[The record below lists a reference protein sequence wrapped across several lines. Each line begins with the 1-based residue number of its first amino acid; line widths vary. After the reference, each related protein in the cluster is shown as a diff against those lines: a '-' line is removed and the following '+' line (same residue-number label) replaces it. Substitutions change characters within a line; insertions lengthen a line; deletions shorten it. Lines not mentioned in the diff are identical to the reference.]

1 MSGLGQEET
10 SASPNKDE
18 LGEIARSQ
26 DEQKRMQDKQ
36 REKER
41 RRSLERKKEL
51 EREKE
56 RKIREEAAKAQEEDL
71 KGVKRKAPEKS
82 EAELLDQN
90 NAPSAKRPA
99 VASPGGETSGLFC
112 QVKDAK
118 CTEQGK
124 IFSSAYNLRYHYAK
138 HAKAALT
145 NRLKQSWPNFM
156 NSTNTC
162 DSCQIIFQSRDI
174 LAFHIGAKHREVDAI
189 LTRKGIPVP
198 EEEETLTQTK
208 IREADK
214 DNVASSSGPVV
225 EATSAPPPSPT
236 IESPASE
243 SNQTNKNQARKENES
258 SNETQKSQSQM
269 EVVSGEV
276 VSREEKVVT
285 KEVEV
290 NYELQCQ
297 VCEASCSTLSQL
309 HQHCTNHFIRN
320 IQTKFNQL
328 IAEGGKECL
337 VCGFTAKSRTQVV
350 THLGCKHGK
359 VNDVLQEMGFKTLP
373 CPVAPNTHKDQ
384 EIQRKLVELKK
395 ERQLQSLSDIVEEEE
410 LVEEVDN
417 NHLLST
423 HKPPESLINVREDIF
438 DQNSPKTNQ
447 RKVSFGP
454 DEIFFVPSIKRY

>member
-1 MSGLGQEET
+1 MSGLGQEEA

-18 LGEIARSQ
+18 LCEIARSQ

-51 EREKE
+51 ERENE
-56 RKIREEAAKAQEEDL
+56 RKIREEAARAQEEEL
-71 KGVKRKAPEKS
+71 KGVKRKAPEN
-82 EAELLDQN
+82 AETESLDQN

-189 LTRKGIPVP
+189 LTRKGIPIP

-208 IREADK
+208 IREANK
-214 DNVASSSGPVV
+214 DNVVSSSGLVV
-225 EATSAPPPSPT
+225 EASSATPPSPT
-236 IESPASE
+236 IVEPPASE
-243 SNQTNKNQARKENES
+243 SNQTNSCKSQDRKENES
-258 SNETQKSQSQM
+258 SNETQKSQSQVK
-269 EVVSGEV
+269 VVSG
-276 VSREEKVVT
+276 EEKVVT

-373 CPVAPNTHKDQ
+373 CPVAPNTQKDK

-423 HKPPESLINVREDIF
+423 QKPPESLINVREDIF

-454 DEIFFVPSIKRY
+454 DEVFFVPSIKRY